1 MISQSP
7 STIILGW
14 IAPEDNGMPIL
25 GYDIY
30 WNGLDT
36 LSVNYTKLVSVSQ
49 TTFNYTVLTVIAGN
63 TYKFKLVA
71 KNQVG
76 SSPLSEQVVIKAA

>member
-7 STIILGW
+7 ITIVIGW
-14 IAPEDNGMPIL
+14 VAPEDNGMPIL

-30 WNGLDT
+30 WNGINAT
-36 LSVNYTKLVSVSQ
+36 SVNYTKLVGVSQ
-49 TTFNYTVLTVIAGN
+49 TTLSYSVVTVISGN

-71 KNQVG
+71 KN
-76 SSPLSEQVVIKAA
+76 

>member
-1 MISQSP
+1 
-7 STIILGW
+7 
-14 IAPEDNGMPIL
+14 
-25 GYDIY
+25 
-30 WNGLDT
+30 
-36 LSVNYTKLVSVSQ
+36 
-49 TTFNYTVLTVIAGN
+49 VLTVIAGN